1 MLNPKVRDNINNN
14 IKDKYKGAT

>member
-1 MLNPKVRDNINNN
+1 MLNPKVRNNNNN